1 MIRELRIKNLALIEN
16 LALEFG
22 GGFTVFTGETG
33 AGKSILIGAIGLLL
47 GERASSEMIRSGCDD
62 AEVSGCLEIEKLKPK
77 LRDFLKEAG
86 IDADDGSLIIRRN
99 ISKAGKNRIHV
110 NQVPLPLSSLKTLGD
125 LLIDLHGQH
134 QHQSLLNENTHVDIV
149 DALPETSSSKESYTS
164 SYNTYTTAR
173 QELLDAQKAARELAD
188 KKDVLEFQYKELS
201 TLDPQTDEEQALEQ
215 ELSLLSTSAQRIEC
229 AKEVLVLMGA
239 SDEEPIQKRLKQIKR
254 KLEALS
260 KYDPSVH
267 QYANDMDTVISTCS
281 ELDMFCTTY
290 LEKIGGGDNAQGRI
304 ETINSRL
311 SKIQRLKKKYSCSLN
326 ELIDKK
332 QQLAKNLSLLE
343 NSSADIDALQKKSN
357 KTRQAC
363 IDTASTLTKSRKKA
377 LSKFDKEVTRRME
390 QLGFTGGEWRTE
402 MQPLDEPSSSGMEE
416 IKFLVR
422 TNPGEPFLSL
432 AKTAS
437 GGEISRLMLAVKS
450 ILAEQDEIPVLIFD
464 EIDTGIGGVLAGEV
478 SKALYNLS
486 STHQVLCISHL
497 HQIASAADH
506 HYLVS
511 KKTTNGRTIT
521 EVNQL
526 NDKQRTAEIAR
537 MLGGET
543 QISIKHAEQLLKDNR
558 TRPHSPR

>member
-16 LALEFG
+16 LELEFG
-22 GGFTVFTGETG
+22 SGFTVFTGETG

-62 AEVSGCLEIEKLKPK
+62 AEVSGCLEIEILKPK

-110 NQVPLPLSSLKTLGD
+110 NQIPLPLSSLKTLGD

-134 QHQSLLNENTHVDIV
+134 QHQSLLNENTHVDIA
-149 DALPETSSSKESYTS
+149 DSLPETLPSRENYTS
-164 SYNTYTTAR
+164 SYNTYITAK
-173 QELLDAQKAARELAD
+173 QEFIDAQRAAKELAD

-201 TLDPQTDEEQALEQ
+201 ALDPQTDEEQALEQ

-229 AKEVLVLMGA
+229 AKEVLELLGS
-239 SDEEPIQKRLKQIKR
+239 SDGESIQKRLTHIKR
-254 KLEALS
+254 KLETLG
-260 KYDPSVH
+260 KYDPAVR
-267 QYANDMDTVISTCS
+267 QYSNDMEAVISTCS
-281 ELDMFCTTY
+281 ELDIFCSSY
-290 LEKIGGGDNAQGRI
+290 LEKIDGGDNAQGRI
-304 ETINSRL
+304 EAINARL
-311 SKIQRLKKKYSCSLN
+311 SKIQRLKKKYSCTLN
-326 ELIDKK
+326 ELIEKK
-332 QQLAKNLSLLE
+332 QELAKNLSLLQ
-343 NSSADIDALQKKSN
+343 NSSADIDALKKKSD
-357 KTRQAC
+357 KSRQSC
-363 IDTASTLTKSRKKA
+363 IDSAAILTKSRKKA
-377 LSKFDKEVTRRME
+377 LSKFDKEITRRME
-390 QLGFTGGEWRTE
+390 QLGFPGGEWKTE
-402 MQPLDEPSSSGMEE
+402 LSPLEEPSSSGMEE
-416 IKFLVR
+416 IIFLVK
-422 TNPGEPFLSL
+422 TNPGEPFLPL

-478 SKALYNLS
+478 SKALYSLS

-506 HYLVS
+506 HYLVA
-511 KKTTNGRTIT
+511 KKASGGRTVT
-521 EVNQL
+521 EVTQL
-526 NDKQRTAEIAR
+526 NDKQRTMEIAR

-543 QISIKHAEQLLKDNR
+543 QISIKHAEQLLKDNQR
-558 TRPHSPR
+558 R

>member
-1 MIRELRIKNLALIEN
+1 MIRELRIKNLALIES

-47 GERASSEMIRSGCDD
+47 GERASSEMIRSGCED
-62 AEVSGCLEIEKLKPK
+62 AEVSGCLEIETLRPK
-77 LRDFLKEAG
+77 LRDFLKETG

-134 QHQSLLNENTHVDIV
+134 QHQSLLNENTHADIV
-149 DALPETSSSKESYTS
+149 DALPDTSSSRGNYALSYS
-164 SYNTYTTAR
+164 AYIAAR
-173 QELLDAQKAARELAD
+173 QELADAQKAARELAD

-201 TLDPQTDEEQALEQ
+201 TLDPQPDEEQTLEQ

-239 SDEEPIQKRLKQIKR
+239 SDGEPIQKRLTQIKR

-260 KYDPSVH
+260 KYDPSVLP
-267 QYANDMDTVISTCS
+267 YAGDMESVISTCS
-281 ELDMFCTTY
+281 EIDMFCSTY
-290 LEKIGGGDNAQGRI
+290 LEKTGVGDNAQGRI
-304 ETINSRL
+304 ETINTRL
-311 SKIQRLKKKYSCSLN
+311 SKIQRLKKKYSCGLN
-326 ELIDKK
+326 ELIGKK
-332 QQLAKNLSLLE
+332 HQLAKNLSLLE
-343 NSSADIDALQKKSN
+343 NSSADMDTLQKKSD
-357 KTRQAC
+357 KARQAC
-363 IDTASTLTKSRKKA
+363 IDAASALTKSRKKA
-377 LSKFDKEVTRRME
+377 LSKFDKEVTRGME
-390 QLGFTGGEWRTE
+390 LLGFTGGEWQTE
-402 MQPLDEPSSSGMEE
+402 MRTLDEPSPSGMEE
-416 IKFLVR
+416 IRFLVK
-422 TNPGEPFLSL
+422 TNPGEPFLPL

-478 SKALYNLS
+478 SKALYSLS

-506 HYLVS
+506 HYLVA
-511 KKTTNGRTIT
+511 KKTVDGRTVT
-521 EVNQL
+521 EVSRLDNR
-526 NDKQRTAEIAR
+526 QRTAEIAR

-543 QISIKHAEQLLKDNR
+543 QISMKHAEELLR
-558 TRPHSPR
+558 RRA